1 MQYSFSFPKSL
12 REKCPN
18 TEFFL
23 VRIFLYSDL
32 IQENTDHKNSVF
44 GNFWRSESFIEK
56 ILFYKLSV
64 KIYQNAGCF
73 GYQYLWKKCTN
84 MEIFTSKKQSHQRC
98 SIRKAVLRN
107 FAKIHRKHLP
117 ESFFNK
123 VAGLRPQACN
133 FIKKETLTQVFSCG
147 FCEISKVVF
156 FLRVPNCHFRV

>member
-1 MQYSFSFPKSL
+1 MQDALVISISGRNVQIWRYSPA
-12 REKCPN
+12 
-18 TEFFL
+18 
-23 VRIFLYSDL
+23 
-32 IQENTDHKNSVF
+32 
-44 GNFWRSESFIEK
+44 RS
-56 ILFYKLSV
+56 
-64 KIYQNAGCF
+64 
-73 GYQYLWKKCTN
+73 
-84 MEIFTSKKQSHQRC
+84 SHQRC

-133 FIKKETLTQVFSCG
+133 FIKKETLTQVFSSG